1 MCAKTWDSTNPPD
14 LATGPTAQVSAA
26 GPQGGGNPGHA
37 VSDARDTLE
46 QLATELHHAVL
57 NVAWR
62 QWRVLGA
69 GAAITPA
76 ARTTSRAGSRSGQLH
91 TLIDPEALVLVSLTL
106 VRDERRLRDL
116 LRDWGARNSDLLSV
130 QRAKN
135 LKADYPDSV
144 RDPLARQLA
153 WFATVARDVGKD
165 LRWRSLAQGAGTEG
179 HGARFDSI
187 PEGPEGFGGTGAR
200 AHGAHAPEGAS
211 TKSRGTRARLVAGE
225 TLILRLRLGLG
236 VGVKADLLGFLL
248 ARADEWATVRD
259 IADAIGYTVAAVRR
273 AADDLA
279 AARLAEALDGQPI
292 SYRATYGA
300 WAPVLGFSDHPPRW
314 GSWHERFVFAT
325 AFFHWAEAARERP
338 LSAYAFGAQGRHLME
353 QHRVAF
359 ERDSIAYWSVHS
371 QVHDWG
377 AFVSQ
382 SVRSL
387 VARMEE
393 MA

>member
-14 LATGPTAQVSAA
+14 SATGPTAQVSAA

-37 VSDARDTLE
+37 ISDARDTLE
-46 QLATELHHAVL
+46 QLAAELRHAVL
-57 NVAWR
+57 SVAWR

-76 ARTTSRAGSRSGQLH
+76 ARTTSRADRRSGHLH

-106 VRDERRLRDL
+106 VREERRLRDL

-130 QRAKN
+130 QRVKN

-179 HGARFDSI
+179 HGAWFDSI
-187 PEGPEGFGGTGAR
+187 PEKPEGFGGTGAR
-200 AHGAHAPEGAS
+200 AHGAYAPEGAS
-211 TKSRGTRARLVAGE
+211 TKSRATRARLMAGE

-273 AADDLA
+273 AAEDLA
-279 AARLAEALDGQPI
+279 AARFVEALDGQPT

-300 WAPVLGFSDHPPRW
+300 WAPLLGLSDHPPRW
-314 GSWHERFVFAT
+314 ANWHERFVFAT

-338 LSAYAFGAQGRHLME
+338 LSAYAFGAHGRRLLE
-353 QHRVAF
+353 QYRVAF
-359 ERDSIAYWSVHS
+359 ERDSIAYWSAHS
-371 QVHDWG
+371 QVQDWG

-387 VARMEE
+387 AAWMEE